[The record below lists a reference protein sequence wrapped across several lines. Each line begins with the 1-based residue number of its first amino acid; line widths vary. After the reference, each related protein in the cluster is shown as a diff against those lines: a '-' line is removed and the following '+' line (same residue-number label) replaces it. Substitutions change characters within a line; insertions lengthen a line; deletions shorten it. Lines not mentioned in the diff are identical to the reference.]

1 MWWTWLVVGLM
12 FVGVVAALGYP
23 LLRPRSRGASLRGD
37 VEDLDAWIEEAVQ
50 ARRRKPAAAAATK
63 ATGAARACPNCG
75 TRARAGDRFCRQC
88 GTSLALACPHCGA
101 PYEEGD
107 RFCVQCGKPLAGE
120 VNG

>member
-23 LLRPRSRGASLRGD
+23 LLRPRSRGVSFGGD

-50 ARRRKPAAAAATK
+50 ARRRRPGPPPAKPS
-63 ATGAARACPNCG
+63 GARQMCPKCG

-88 GTSLALACPHCGA
+88 GTSLALACSHCGF

-107 RFCVQCGKPLAGE
+107 RFCVQCGQPLSGE
-120 VNG
+120 VGG